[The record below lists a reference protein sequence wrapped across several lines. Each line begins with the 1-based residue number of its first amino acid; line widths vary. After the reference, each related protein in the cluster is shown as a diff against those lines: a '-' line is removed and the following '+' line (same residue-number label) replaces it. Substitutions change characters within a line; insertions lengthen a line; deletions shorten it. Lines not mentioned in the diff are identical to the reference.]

1 MPVPGVPP
9 ALLEGLVAAQRCA
22 GLSAVAL
29 VGGAVRDLLLHRV
42 HNDPWR
48 GVPDLDLVVEGRAAA
63 LVDALRRVVP
73 PGTVRAALEHG
84 AYGTVE
90 LELQLQGQPWL
101 LDVASA
107 RSETYPVP
115 AENPVV
121 MLGLL
126 ADDLARR
133 DFSINAIAFDLARQE
148 FLDPHGG
155 QADLQCRQ
163 LRLLHPASLRDD
175 PTRLVRGAR
184 YAARLGF
191 VLEPSSLEQARS
203 TLAAWPWAWRPGDPP
218 GQAPAALGTRLRME
232 LELLLLREPWSEA
245 LAALQQWGGLALLDD
260 RLQADRCWQRR
271 LAWGQRLGLP
281 LIVALVAG
289 AADPLGLAERLQLP
303 HRQHR
308 LLAQW
313 LQLRQQLPAR
323 AEALSVVGWCALLE
337 GSGHSPE
344 AVALAVAT
352 GDGSRRPLLRWLL
365 RWRQLRAPVEARQ
378 LLEAGWS
385 AGPALGAEL
394 RRQRRERLAQERP

>member
-1 MPVPGVPP
+1 MDIPGLPP
-9 ALLEGLVAAQRCA
+9 SLLGQLAAAAADCR
-22 GLSAVAL
+22 VAL

-48 GVPDLDLVVEGRAAA
+48 GLPDLDLVVEGRASAFVGQLA
-63 LVDALRRVVP
+63 QLLPAEA
-73 PGTVRAALEHG
+73 VRTAREHG
-84 AYGTVE
+84 AFGTVE
-90 LELQLQGQPWL
+90 LEVVIAGQPVL

-107 RSETYPVP
+107 RAETYPVP
-115 AENPVV
+115 AENPRVT
-121 MLGLL
+121 LGAL

-133 DFSINAIAFDLARQE
+133 DFSINAMALDLASGQL
-148 FLDPHGG
+148 LDPHGG
-155 QADLQCRQ
+155 QLDLQWRR
-163 LRLLHPASLRDD
+163 LRLLHHDSLRDD

-191 VLEPSSLEQARS
+191 VLEPSCLEQARS
-203 TLAAWPWAWRPGDPP
+203 TLAAWPWPWRPGDPP

-232 LELLLLREPWSEA
+232 LELLLLREPWPEA
-245 LAALQQWGGLALLDD
+245 LAALQKWGGLALLDD

-271 LAWGQRLGLP
+271 LVWGQRLGLP

-323 AEALSVVGWCALLE
+323 AEALPVAGWCALLE
-337 GSGHSPE
+337 GPGHSPE
-344 AVALAVAT
+344 AVALAVAA
-352 GDGSRRPLLRWLL
+352 GDGPRRPLLRWLL

-394 RRQRRERLAQERP
+394 RRQRMERLAQERL